1 MENQIDL
8 ILSRVLSGHASADD
22 LLRLSEWL
30 QADPKHREEFRRLKS
45 YWDAEVAFSRS
56 ANPALTFER
65 VRSEIRRRKSKR
77 LWFALL
83 PAAAVIALLLLIP
96 FLFVG
101 RSDGDERLYTY
112 VSDKEKSEFYLR
124 DSTLVILN
132 KNSRLTYSEAYGKEK
147 RQVWI
152 DGEVYFDVTRNA
164 DKPFV
169 VEMGDAFISVLGTVF
184 VVKAPSG
191 SDRITAT
198 LVEGSIRFEGENG
211 QVTLSPNQ
219 RLTFD
224 RTTGRVVDVSAVDTG
239 AETAWKDDLLR
250 YKSIA
255 FPDLLKDLERIYHV
269 RFEVE
274 NPKYRDSSVT
284 VSGSFAKGQDVGQ
297 ILSVIQRSLP
307 FHWVREGDL
316 YYIK

>member
-56 ANPALTFER
+56 ADPALTFER
-65 VRSEIRRRKSKR
+65 VRLEIRRRKRKR

-152 DGEVYFDVTRNA
+152 DGE
-164 DKPFV
+164 
-169 VEMGDAFISVLGTVF
+169 
-184 VVKAPSG
+184 G

-224 RTTGRVVDVSAVDTG
+224 RTTGRVVDVSAVDTR

-274 NPKYRDSSVT
+274 NPKYRDPSVT